1 LHLSPHEQECLLPS
15 CAAEPARCR
24 AARGLELDLPEATA
38 IVPEE
43 LGKGQVEATFPAR
56 LDMAA
61 GSRRPLL
68 HTTVG
73 PGPGAPA
80 WLPPVTSRAYASVVH
95 PDGEKAQV
103 AAGEDAVRPPMPGG
117 WVTTPW
123 GAQPGTA

>member
-1 LHLSPHEQECLLPS
+1 V
-15 CAAEPARCR
+15 
-24 AARGLELDLPEATA
+24 TA

-43 LGKGQVEATFPAR
+43 LEELEEGQVEATFPDR

-73 PGPGAPA
+73 PGPGDPA
-80 WLPPVTSRAYASVVH
+80 RLPPVTSRAYASVVH
-95 PDGEKAQV
+95 LDGEKAEV
-103 AAGEDAVRPPMPGG
+103 AAGEDAVRPPLAGR
-117 WVTTPW
+117 WLTTPW